1 MTISNDGATILSLL
15 SVEHPAGKIFVDLAQ
30 KQDKE
35 VGDGTT
41 SVVIIAAEL
50 LRRANEL
57 VKAKIHPTT
66 IITGYRLACRE
77 AVKFM
82 QDQLSVKIDVLGRE
96 ALVNAAKTSMSSK
109 IIGKCVLFIIFVP
122 ERRCFTEMSLGSD
135 DDLFAPMA
143 VDAMLAVKSI
153 NMRGDI
159 KYPVKAVNVLKAHG
173 RSARESMFVQGYA
186 LNCTVA
192 SQGMSVIS

>member
-1 MTISNDGATILSLL
+1 MSLL
-15 SVEHPAGKIFVDLAQ
+15 EVEHPAGRIFVDLAQ

-66 IITGYRLACRE
+66 IIAGYRHACRE
-77 AVKFM
+77 ACKFLV
-82 QDQLSVKIDVLGRE
+82 DQLSIKVDTIGRE

-109 IIGKCVLFIIFVP
+109 VIGGSVVSQVQCWTCADFRIVTTICSHQWLLMP
-122 ERRCFTEMSLGSD
+122 CWPSNLPMHEER
-135 DDLFAPMA
+135 
-143 VDAMLAVKSI
+143 
-153 NMRGDI
+153 
-159 KYPVKAVNVLKAHG
+159 
-173 RSARESMFVQGYA
+173 
-186 LNCTVA
+186 
-192 SQGMSVIS
+192 